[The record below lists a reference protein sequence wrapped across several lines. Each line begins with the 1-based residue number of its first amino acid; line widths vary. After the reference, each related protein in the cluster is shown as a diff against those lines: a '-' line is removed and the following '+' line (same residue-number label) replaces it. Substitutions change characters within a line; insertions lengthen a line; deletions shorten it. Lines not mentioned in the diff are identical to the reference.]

1 MDTLEARGVV
11 AGFLLLATNVPI
23 SAVNL
28 MRTGDNLS
36 AGVHYVTKLPRVKKV
51 TPIFR
56 KNHPKSLIGLESTGR
71 YQVEAYHFLPPVCL
85 RVVIFL
91 IPMRMDKPLY

>member
-28 MRTGDNLS
+28 MITGDNLS
-36 AGVHYVTKLPRVKKV
+36 AGVYYVTKYPSVKKA
-51 TPIFR
+51 TLIFKKNHAKSLNGQSDAIQCSATFCPAIAPCR
-56 KNHPKSLIGLESTGR
+56 KN
-71 YQVEAYHFLPPVCL
+71 
-85 RVVIFL
+85 
-91 IPMRMDKPLY
+91 D

>member
-28 MRTGDNLS
+28 VKTDDSLS
-36 AGVHYVTKLPRVKKV
+36 AGVHYVTKQRRV
-51 TPIFR
+51 R
-56 KNHPKSLIGLESTGR
+56 KEVS
-71 YQVEAYHFLPPVCL
+71 F
-85 RVVIFL
+85 
-91 IPMRMDKPLY
+91 